1 MATQTYEQLIAGAN
15 KIKENELPE
24 SNTHDIVGEQLLQM
38 TNKMQEESK
47 KITELNISNLYPT
60 NGEGGTNRYTLA
72 GAIARVPQEYR
83 LTGIKVTFVNE
94 GNDTESWEYKGKEW
108 VVGNFSEVGARKF
121 SELNNKIDNIDITSI
136 EGAETLES
144 LIIEDKPET
153 GVGEEGYLSRV
164 EIPVKRNNGY
174 IGKVGQIS
182 TSSLAYYSDF
192 IPVKKNEE
200 YEAIA
205 YVTGSVSSITSYSEE
220 SDDAVVDVN
229 VPNVSN
235 NTSTIRYKIPDGVI
249 CMRYSTYTADKGNNK
264 NGLYAINSIYATGT
278 IEKVSPSYTQG
289 TIDINGAVA
298 SDSNSL
304 YADIS
309 VTPKD
314 VYLIKAK
321 FKSSNYIAFFNSS
334 NELIALSKCVYSD
347 STVQEDLYIQA
358 PANSSRMKFSVG
370 SEGTTEVTR
379 IETKKDVEEPVTTDG
394 VITRLL
400 RNHDERI
407 KKLGDGGGSTSIQSE
422 DKSYRSC
429 LQELGFVPRPNID
442 ADYCFI
448 PFYGQ
453 SFTVS
458 GDAGKVTDYEF
469 DENVFMLGNSPLG
482 VGTTDIN
489 HMSATNDYII
499 CSFADTLS
507 RLLKMYSKK
516 QDILAQSFGIGGKKI
531 QQLSKGDSGGLYES
545 NFMAGL
551 ANAKAAVENQ
561 QKTMVCPFIVYLQ
574 GESDLNDTTKDDY
587 KRMFEQLVN
596 DMQDDV
602 VATTGQK
609 IKPIII
615 TYTPGNVVFKSK
627 FNEIQQ
633 AILDISNERDDVY
646 CVGPYYYMPTVA
658 VGHLTPDGRRWL
670 AEMIAKYVFLLTVR
684 GLDNTISI
692 DTCKK
697 VGGNSVLITFNVPNP
712 PLIINNIFK
721 QIQYEEQPKYYGLNA
736 YSDFSSGKNEVAI
749 SSIQIIGNSVKLTFE
764 DGADL
769 DNLVITYANWNSYG
783 VGYISDSANWVSYNK
798 YIKEQGTNTV
808 ATNDKGESLVGKK
821 YPMQSWLPQFC
832 ITVKDYL

>member
-1 MATQTYEQLIAGAN
+1 MAKDFESLKQQALVIKNEVEDGAN
-15 KIKENELPE
+15 SSERIGGILEDILDYNNEKL
-24 SNTHDIVGEQLLQM
+24 
-38 TNKMQEESK
+38 
-47 KITELNISNLYPT
+47 TEL
-60 NGEGGTNRYTLA
+60 G
-72 GAIARVPQEYR
+72 
-83 LTGIKVTFVNE
+83 
-94 GNDTESWEYKGKEW
+94 
-108 VVGNFSEVGARKF
+108 
-121 SELNNKIDNIDITSI
+121 NKIGKIDITPI
-136 EGAETLES
+136 EGAEALES
-144 LIIEDKPET
+144 LIVEDKPEA

-164 EIPVKRNNGY
+164 EIPVKRNSGY
-174 IGKVGQIS
+174 IGKLGQIS
-182 TSSLAYYSDF
+182 SSSSAYYSDF
-192 IPVKKNEE
+192 ISVSQGEE
-200 YEAIA
+200 YEAICFT
-205 YVTGSVSSITSYSEE
+205 TGSVSAITSYSEE
-220 SDDAVVDVN
+220 NDDNVVNVN
-229 VPNVSN
+229 VPDVSN
-235 NTSTIRYKIPDGVI
+235 NTATVRYKIPDGVK
-249 CMRYSTYTADKGNNK
+249 CMRYSTYTADRNNKK
-264 NGLYAINSIYATGT
+264 NGLYAINSIYATGY
-278 IEKVSPSYTQG
+278 IEKLSPSFSQG
-289 TIDINGAVA
+289 TIDINGTVA

-334 NELIALSKCVYSD
+334 NDLIALSKCVYSD
-347 STVQEDLYIQA
+347 STTQEELYIQA
-358 PANSSRMKFSVG
+358 PANSSRMKFSV
-370 SEGTTEVTR
+370 SNDGTAEVTR
-379 IETKKDVEEPVTTDG
+379 VEIKKDIDEPVTSDG
-394 VITRLL
+394 IITRLL
-400 RNHDERI
+400 KNHDDRI
-407 KKLGDGGGSTSIQSE
+407 NKLGNGGGSTIIQSE
-422 DKSYRSC
+422 STGYHSC
-429 LQELGFVPRPNID
+429 LQELGFIPRPNID

-469 DENVFMLGNSPLG
+469 DENTFMLGNSPLG

-507 RLLKMYSKK
+507 RLFKLYSKK

-551 ANAKAAVENQ
+551 ANAKAAVENK
-561 QKTMVCPFIVYLQ
+561 QKTMVCQFIVYLQ

-602 VATTGQK
+602 VATTGQTT
-609 IKPIII
+609 KPIVI

-633 AILDISNERDDVY
+633 AILDVCKERKDVY

-670 AEMIAKYVFLLTVR
+670 AEMLAKYVFLLTVR
-684 GLDNTISI
+684 GINNTISI

-697 VGGNSVLITFNVPNP
+697 ISDNSILISFNVPNP
-712 PLIINNIFK
+712 PLMVNNIFK
-721 QIQYEEQPKYYGLNA
+721 QIQYEEQPKNYGFNA
-736 YSDFSSGKNEVAI
+736 YKDFSSGVNEVEI
-749 SSIQIIGNSVKLTFE
+749 SLIEIIGNSVKLSFPVGTNI
-764 DGADL
+764 

-783 VGYISDSANWVSYNK
+783 VGYISDSAKWLSYNK

-808 ATNDKGESLVGKK
+808 ALESLIGKK

-832 ITVKDYL
+832 ITVKDYNQ